1 MGCLASAII
10 NLLFLNAADGKY
22 VAVMGIST
30 VGIVVFAYYFNEA
43 HWGCMDIIKK
53 LCACLTIFVITELY
67 YTLEN
72 DVITIWDQV
81 KRSIVI
87 MAFIVWGS
95 ISVSVGLGDPIH
107 ISEM

>member
-1 MGCLASAII
+1 
-10 NLLFLNAADGKY
+10 
-22 VAVMGIST
+22 
-30 VGIVVFAYYFNEA
+30 
-43 HWGCMDIIKK
+43 MDIIKK